1 MHLVVLEDFQKY
13 VFCYAPGGAEREL
26 LIMFKNRSSKKK
38 FRTDKRGS
46 MLTLVL
52 VIVGMALIFITSAVI
67 ITNST
72 RARYYDNVQTG
83 QARLTVTAVAET
95 FCSALE
101 MQDISDAEL
110 KSWAAGNA
118 TATISAGSVPGLKS
132 SGETSTKVKFSKDS
146 TYIYADFSTTIGS
159 KADGTLA
166 KENVRV
172 YFKEKDPPDKATLF
186 TNMIEVGDDAA
197 FGGLHVGKDA
207 PAGANNT
214 VFLHQDAFLTETA
227 GNNFYSDVICT
238 GNTKFGNGGDFSG
251 FLLFA
256 GPSGK
261 LTGMS
266 GNIKGDYCYFI
277 NTSADAAST
286 GGGSLGTVDWSM
298 KNVAFV
304 NYNVNLYF
312 RTSDF
317 YYDGGSNSLNVPDGG
332 YATAMADTWGLKTS
346 DTRGQDISNRISSV
360 IWKKAEDAIKPE
372 NAFPTLATASN
383 YFLANV
389 DTTNANKA
397 RGVIAGTQTGM
408 PLPSSGGDLLPGV
421 YEIGTATANGTY
433 NCDLSKGP
441 YIFVVKNQLNIAT
454 GAKFKFTNGTDED
467 GNWGRFILCPNAK
480 LMYETTS
487 SDKGI
492 ESCTYNGSK
501 RVKPH
506 CYVYGYNGTEMFVG
520 NESAVLEAYVGLFG
534 DASKVTLAGKSDGY
548 FGRITCTNFKTLNSN
563 GSDWPYCPGP
573 YDSVIDDSL
582 KPATTN
588 YDIVRFR
595 YYYS

>member
-1 MHLVVLEDFQKY
+1 
-13 VFCYAPGGAEREL
+13 
-26 LIMFKNRSSKKK
+26 MFKNRSSKKK
-38 FRTDKRGS
+38 IRTDKRGS

-72 RARYYDNVQTG
+72 RARYYDNVQTN

-101 MQDISDAEL
+101 MQEISDEEL
-110 KSWAAGNA
+110 KNWAAGSA
-118 TATISAGSVPGLKS
+118 SATISANAVPGLKS
-132 SGETSTKVKFSKDS
+132 TGETSTKVKFSKDAN
-146 TYIYADFSTTIGS
+146 YYYADFSTVVGS
-159 KADGTLA
+159 KADGSVA

-172 YFKEKDPPDKATLF
+172 YMHLKPPTDKATLF
-186 TNMIEVGDDAA
+186 NNMIEVGTDAA
-197 FGGLHVGKDA
+197 FGGLNVGAGA
-207 PAGANNT
+207 PSGANNT

-261 LTGMS
+261 STGMS
-266 GNIKGDYCYFI
+266 GNIKGDYCYFV
-277 NTSADAAST
+277 NTSGESAST
-286 GGGSLGTVDWSM
+286 GGGGLGTVDWGM

-312 RTSDF
+312 RTSEF
-317 YYDGGSNSLNVPDGG
+317 YYNGGGTSLSVPDNG
-332 YATAMADTWGLKTS
+332 YNIAMADTWGLGTS
-346 DTRGQDISNRISSV
+346 DARGQDISNRINTV
-360 IWKKAEDAIKPE
+360 IMKKAEDAIKPE
-372 NAFPTLATASN
+372 NAFPTVADASA

-397 RGVIAGTQTGM
+397 RGVIAGTQPGLTLPATGQE
-408 PLPSSGGDLLPGV
+408 LNPGV
-421 YEIGTATANGTY
+421 YSIGTTTVSGIY
-433 NCDLSKGP
+433 DCDLSKGP
-441 YIFVVKNQLNIAT
+441 YIFIVKGTLTIGT
-454 GAKFKFTNGTDED
+454 GAKFNFTNGTDED
-467 GNWGRFILCPNAK
+467 GNWGRFILCSGAK

-492 ESCTYNGSK
+492 ASCSYNGSK

-506 CYVYGYNGTEMFVG
+506 CYVYGYNNTEMFVG
-520 NESAVLEAYVGLFG
+520 NESAVLEAYVGLYG
-534 DASKVTLAGKSDGY
+534 DSSKVTLAGKTDGY
-548 FGRITCTNFKTLNSN
+548 FGRISCTNFKTLNSN
-563 GSDWPYCPGP
+563 NSDWPYCPGP
-573 YDSVIDDSL
+573 YDKVDDDSL
-582 KPATTN
+582 KPATT
-588 YDIVRFR
+588 DFEILRFR